1 MQRAVNRGLARRATQ
16 SPAHICVDETSFRKR
31 HDYVTIVSDPK
42 TGKVLNMSEGRTKS
56 SFWAWYA
63 GLTPAQLAQIESVSM
78 DMWPAYIQSTLA
90 CVPGAKEKITFDRF
104 HVVKYLGA
112 AVDKVRRQENRELM
126 KQGMDD
132 LKGTKY
138 YWLTNP
144 VNMSE
149 RQKKRFQALRKST
162 LRTARAWA
170 IKEAAQKL
178 WHYVSRTWAYKG
190 WKRWLSW
197 AMRCR
202 LEPVKKA
209 AKTIKNHLWGIINAI
224 ILRVS
229 NGPAE
234 SLNSRIKTIKV
245 RCRGFR
251 NKQRFANAIYFY
263 LGGLDL
269 YPDGARNRS
278 PH

>member
-1 MQRAVNRGLARRATQ
+1 M
-16 SPAHICVDETSFRKR
+16 E
-31 HDYVTIVSDPK
+31 
-42 TGKVLNMSEGRTKS
+42 
-56 SFWAWYA
+56 
-63 GLTPAQLAQIESVSM
+63 
-78 DMWPAYIQSTLA
+78 
-90 CVPGAKEKITFDRF
+90 
-104 HVVKYLGA
+104 
-112 AVDKVRRQENRELM
+112 
-126 KQGMDD
+126 D
-132 LKGTKY
+132 LIGTKY
-138 YWLTNP
+138 DWLTNP

-251 NKQRFANAIYFY
+251 NKQRFTNAIYFY

-269 YPDGARNRS
+269 YPDGVRNRS
-278 PH
+278 FH